1 MKKLLL
7 ILTLL
12 TAAAPG
18 FAQLSIRPQIGYNS
32 SSLTED
38 YDNLTF
44 GNDDGFQ
51 FGVDVQMGE
60 RFYIQPGIHWESA
73 SNELRDEVNGDNNS
87 FKVNR
92 IRIPVM
98 FGYKFLGPTT
108 DGIIDVRVFTGP
120 NASFAINKDLKET
133 SLIAKDD
140 FKGAIYGWNVG
151 AGLDIAI
158 FFVDIG
164 YSFGLS
170 EVFDGTAST
179 ARNNLFYANAGLRIG
194 F

>member
-1 MKKLLL
+1 MKRLLFGLILL
-7 ILTLL
+7 I
-12 TAAAPG
+12 ASAPA

-38 YDNLTF
+38 YNNVSF

-51 FGVDVQMGE
+51 FGVDLQMGE
-60 RFYIQPGIHWESA
+60 RFYIQPGIFWESA
-73 SNELRDEVNGDNNS
+73 SNELKDEVNGNNSS

-98 FGYKFLGPTT
+98 LGYKFFGPST

-120 NASFAINKDLKET
+120 NASFAINKDLKQT
-133 SLIAKDD
+133 ALISKND

-170 EVFDGTAST
+170 EVFEEAAST